1 VFYRRAPKCR
11 RVAVRRLRHPAPPFL
26 RLVRLQED
34 AAGFFAIKKATAKLA
49 QHAVI
54 NDGQDLADTVLC
66 LNYTLGDTALES
78 LYGGNVPILK
88 SLRNNYDRT
97 GLARAVTNICQPFRV

>member
-1 VFYRRAPKCR
+1 MSPRCSTTP
-11 RVAVRRLRHPAPPFL
+11 PAPCTSLGPIAT
-26 RLVRLQED
+26 ED
-34 AAGFFAIKKATAKLA
+34 AAGFFAIKRATAKLA

-66 LNYTLGDTALES
+66 LNYTLGDAALES
-78 LYGGNVPILK
+78 LYGENVPILK